1 MGVAMFG
8 PPQNDRIKGV
18 LERVRFAS
26 ADGSFAVCELRAS
39 GHPLPVTMVGN
50 ILSAQPGES
59 VEVEGQWIVDPRW
72 GKQFKIG
79 TLRVVLPVTE
89 DGIIKYLSGGFIK
102 GIGPELAKRI
112 VGQFGADTLD
122 LLDEQPERLQEVGGI
137 GKVRAQRIMS
147 AWAEQRT
154 IRHVMVFLQS
164 HGVSPAYAVRIYRQY
179 GPRAADIVQANPYR
193 LAEDIFG
200 IGFKKADQIATEL
213 GIRHDAIE
221 RLRAG
226 LLYTLGQA
234 QSAGH
239 MYLPWHEL
247 QAKAAAL
254 LGVDADLLGAAYESL
269 RMSRDL
275 IIEPTGEEGVAA
287 VYLEKMWRAEI
298 DAARHLRRLAQ
309 ATAGLNMEVDEEL
322 VARAEAVMGVALAP
336 AQREA
341 VAAVWD
347 NKVTVITGGPGTG
360 KTTLVRAVVA
370 LGEAAEATIALAAP
384 TGRAAKRLSESTG
397 RDARTLHRLLQFSFQ
412 AGGFQ
417 VNEESPLEVD
427 LLIVDEASMLDTAL
441 LGAVVRALPD
451 EARLLLVGDVD
462 QLPSVGPG
470 NVLSDIIASQAVRVV
485 RLTEIFRQA
494 QESFIVVN
502 AHRINSG
509 EMPIVP
515 PTQKG
520 KLVDFYTIKADD
532 PAAARARII
541 ELVTRRLPDAFGFDP
556 IEDLQILSPMRRGAV
571 GCEALNELL
580 QAQLHP
586 PGTQE
591 IRVHGRVWKLGDKV
605 MQTRN
610 NYEMDVFNGDVGRI
624 TALLPAE
631 ELVRVRFD
639 DRELEYDLSQLDEL
653 QLAYAVTV
661 HKSQGSE
668 YPVVILPMV
677 TQHYVMLQR
686 NLLYTGVTRARRV
699 VLLVGT
705 EKAVGLAVRAVEARQ
720 RYTRLVDRLASARPL
735 PVEEVEAC

>member
-1 MGVAMFG
+1 MFG

-18 LERVRFAS
+18 LDRVRFAS
-26 ADGSFAVCELRAS
+26 ADGSFAVCELKMSGRA
-39 GHPLPVTMVGN
+39 LPVTMVGN

-59 VEVEGQWIVDPRW
+59 VEVEGQWIVDPKW

-112 VGQFGADTLD
+112 VAQFGADTLD

-137 GKVRAQRIMS
+137 GKVRAERIMK
-147 AWAEQRT
+147 AWSEQRT

-164 HGVSPAYAVRIYRQY
+164 HGVSPAYAVRIFKHY
-179 GPRAADIVQANPYR
+179 GPRAAEIVQANPYR

-200 IGFKKADQIATEL
+200 IGFKKADQIASEI

-234 QSAGH
+234 RSAGH

-254 LGVDADLLGAAYESL
+254 LGVDAELLGAAYESL

-275 IIEPTGEEGVAA
+275 IIEPTDEAGVAA
-287 VYLEKMWRAEI
+287 VYLEKMWRAEQE
-298 DAARHLRRLAQ
+298 AARHLRRLVGAS
-309 ATAGLNMEVDEEL
+309 AGLDMEVTEAL
-322 VARAEAVMGVALAP
+322 VEQAEATMGVELAP

-341 VAAVWD
+341 VSAVWD
-347 NKVTVITGGPGTG
+347 DKVTVITGGPGTG

-370 LGEAAEATIALAAP
+370 LGEAADATIALAAP

-470 NVLSDIIASQAVRVV
+470 NVLSDIITSGAVRVV

-502 AHRINSG
+502 AHRINQG
-509 EMPIVP
+509 ELPVMP

-532 PAAARARII
+532 PATARARII

-556 IEDLQILSPMRRGAV
+556 FEDLQILSPMHRGAV

-591 IRVHGRVWKLGDKV
+591 IRVRGRVWKLGDKV

-624 TALLPAE
+624 TALMPAE

-677 TQHYVMLQR
+677 TQHYIMLQR

-705 EKAVGLAVRAVEARQ
+705 EKAVGLAVRAVDAKQ
-720 RYTRLVDRLASARPL
+720 RYTRLVDRLGASRL
-735 PVEEVEAC
+735 GEEVEAC